1 MVQTKINKISSM
13 LRKLLFLYLLV
24 YILFRDQNWTLKL
37 NVKLSL
43 FVFHLIVCLI
53 IYILLKIPFKSYVLF
68 EKFKIWKYLFIIFA
82 IYTYVAIGK

>member
-1 MVQTKINKISSM
+1 M
-13 LRKLLFLYLLV
+13 LQKLLFLYSLV
-24 YILFRDQNWTLKL
+24 DILFRDQNWTLKL

-53 IYILLKIPFKSYVLF
+53 IYILLKIPIKSYVLF
-68 EKFKIWKYLFIIFA
+68 EKFKIWKYLSIIFA